1 MKTSVL
7 MKQIGVKI
15 MGVKIMGMKIKKN
28 KLYIEN
34 KTKKQFVEYMR
45 QGYVFFTEGICI
57 LFLNKKS
64 AIIIF

>member
-34 KTKKQFVEYMR
+34 KIKQFVEYMR
-45 QGYVFFTEGICI
+45 KRLRFFTEGI
-57 LFLNKKS
+57 LYTFFK
-64 AIIIF
+64 